1 MRSQAGVARIGDM
14 SVDRI
19 SVRLSL
25 VPGSEPLS
33 GWATPAGGRTR
44 PFQGWLELAAVLQ
57 RLLEEGPGEG
67 HEPECEDER

>member
-1 MRSQAGVARIGDM
+1 MRSRCGGGSIGGM

-25 VPGSEPLS
+25 EPGNGPLS
-33 GWATPAGGRTR
+33 GWATAGGRTR

-57 RLLEEGPGEG
+57 RLLEEGSRHGTVE
-67 HEPECEDER
+67 HEDEP